1 MAVNRGRNKK
11 VIIGGAVTGIL
22 VLLAVAVSA
31 GFVDRFLKKSPAESA
46 KAAGWWR
53 RRIRLAMHG
62 PPMRHAHRRS
72 SRTLAANRWR
82 AVSPEERLHQEE
94 L

>member
-31 GFVDRFLKKSPAESA
+31 GFVDRFLKKSPVESA
-46 KAAGWWR
+46 KAAGVVEAADTFGDAWTSYAACTPAFVPHLGR
-53 RRIRLAMHG
+53 K
-62 PPMRHAHRRS
+62 PMES
-72 SRTLAANRWR
+72 GLS
-82 AVSPEERLHQEE
+82 
-94 L
+94 